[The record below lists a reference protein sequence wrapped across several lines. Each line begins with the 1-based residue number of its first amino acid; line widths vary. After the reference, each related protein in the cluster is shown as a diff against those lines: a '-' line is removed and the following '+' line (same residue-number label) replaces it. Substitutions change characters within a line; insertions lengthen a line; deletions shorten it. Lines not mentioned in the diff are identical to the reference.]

1 MVALVVVA
9 CRTLKVSL
17 SYILI
22 IATMKIEVKPQGTN
36 HHQSFALLFKDEDK
50 QYALKRNGN
59 EITTEVRNCIIFLI

>member
-22 IATMKIEVKPQGTN
+22 IATMKMEVKPQGTN
-36 HHQSFALLFKDEDK
+36 NPHCFALLFKDEDK